1 MCRLFGLASAP
12 QRIRAT
18 FWLLEAPDSLTDQ
31 SRRDPD
37 GTGLGYF
44 EADGTPVVRKAPIA
58 AYEDRQFA
66 EAAQTASSLTFI
78 AHVRYASTGGLE
90 ERNTHPFS
98 AHGRMLAHN
107 GVIEGLDVL
116 ERHLGSSMDEVH
128 GDTDSERF
136 FALVNRET
144 AAAGGDA
151 TAGLEAAARWVAGH
165 LPLFALNIVMISG
178 EDLWAL
184 RYPDAHG
191 LYVLD
196 RRPGGHHGR
205 RHLDQAGSG
214 GRLRVRAEDLS
225 DAPSVVVASERLD
238 EDPAWRLLRSGELL
252 HVSPGPTIT
261 SRVVLPD
268 PPAHRLSP
276 ADLKS
281 GTAVSQDVF

>member
-1 MCRLFGLASAP
+1 MCRLFGLASSP
-12 QRIRAT
+12 QRVRAT

-44 EADGTPVVRKAPIA
+44 EPDGTPVVRKAPIA
-58 AYEDRQFA
+58 AYADRQFA
-66 EAAQTASSLTFI
+66 EAAQTASSSTFI
-78 AHVRYASTGGLE
+78 AHVRYATTGGLQ

-107 GVIEGLDVL
+107 GVIEGMDLL
-116 ERHLGSSMDEVH
+116 ERHLGSSMDEVR

-144 AAAGGDA
+144 EAAGGDV
-151 TAGLEAAARWVAGH
+151 TTGLETAARWVAGH

-196 RRPGGHHGR
+196 RQAGGQHGR
-205 RHLDQAGSG
+205 RHLDQAGSD
-214 GRLRVRAEDLS
+214 GRLRVHADDLS
-225 DAPSVVVASERLD
+225 DAASVVVASERLD

-252 HVSPGPTIT
+252 HVSPGPGIT

-276 ADLKS
+276 ADLTS
-281 GTAVSQDVF
+281 GATVAPDVF